1 MSDSRIEHRHD
12 LEECQWEAEQSTT
25 AHCGRF
31 VCVFPLILVDEI
43 TVDETFVDEILV
55 IRA

>member
-12 LEECQWEAEQSTT
+12 LEYQWVAEQSTT

-31 VCVFPLILVDEI
+31 VCVFPLVPVDEI
-43 TVDETFVDEILV
+43 SVDEILV

>member
-1 MSDSRIEHRHD
+1 MSDLRIEHRHD
-12 LEECQWEAEQSTT
+12 PKECQWEAEQSTT

-31 VCVFPLILVDEI
+31 VCVFPLIPVDEI
-43 TVDETFVDEILV
+43 TVDQIFVDEIPV